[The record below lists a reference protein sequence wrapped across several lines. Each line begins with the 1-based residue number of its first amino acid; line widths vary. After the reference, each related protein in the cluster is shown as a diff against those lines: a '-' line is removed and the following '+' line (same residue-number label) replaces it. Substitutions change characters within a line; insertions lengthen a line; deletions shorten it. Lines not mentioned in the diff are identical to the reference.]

1 MHRLCKHIKT
11 YIKLYYSSVSNVYFI
26 LKRLS
31 SLFFYLLLC
40 KKAIVFL
47 IALVSLMPISH
58 LVYAQQNIPGVVA
71 SIGKGEPTVRD
82 PNLKVET
89 VATGLML
96 PTTMAFA
103 APDDILVLEKDKGTV
118 QRIVNGQM
126 LDEPLLKVNVSSEV
140 ERGMLGI
147 AVSKNNQT
155 GKSYVF
161 LYFTE
166 SESERKEERG
176 GGGEG
181 EPIASRLYRYELTN
195 NNTKLVNP
203 KLLLDLPAVPGPR
216 HNAGNIM
223 IGPDNNLY
231 VSVGDLDGHITMAQ
245 NVKDGVGPD
254 GSSAILRI
262 TQDGQA
268 SPKEGILGDS
278 GITKKYYAYGIRNT
292 YGMDFD
298 PVTGKLWDTENG
310 PSYGDEINLVEPGFN
325 SGWVKV
331 QGMTPVDFNSEQALV
346 NFQGKGNYSNPEFVW
361 TDTVGPT
368 AIKFLESDRLG
379 RQYENDAFVSDITQ
393 GNIYHFDLNANRT
406 QLVLEGVLADKI
418 ANNAT
423 ENEGIIFGEGFGGVT
438 DLEVGPYDGF
448 LYAVSLGH
456 GAIYRIVSG

>member
-1 MHRLCKHIKT
+1 
-11 YIKLYYSSVSNVYFI
+11 
-26 LKRLS
+26 
-31 SLFFYLLLC
+31 
-40 KKAIVFL
+40 
-47 IALVSLMPISH
+47 
-58 LVYAQQNIPGVVA
+58 
-71 SIGKGEPTVRD
+71 
-82 PNLKVET
+82 
-89 VATGLML
+89 ML

>member
-1 MHRLCKHIKT
+1 MLHI
-11 YIKLYYSSVSNVYFI
+11 I
-26 LKRLS
+26 
-31 SLFFYLLLC
+31 
-40 KKAIVFL
+40 
-47 IALVSLMPISH
+47 
-58 LVYAQQNIPGVVA
+58 YAQQNIPGVVA
-71 SIGKGEPTVRD
+71 SIGKGEPIVRD

-103 APDDILVLEKDKGTV
+103 GPDDILVLEKDKGTV

-147 AVSKNNQT
+147 AISKDNQT

-166 SESERKEERG
+166 SEGQG
-176 GGGEG
+176 GGG

-195 NNTKLVNP
+195 NKLVNS

-245 NVKDGVGPD
+245 NVKDGGEPD

-268 SPKEGILGDS
+268 LDGGILGDS
-278 GITKKYYAYGIRNT
+278 GINKKYYAYGIRNT
-292 YGMDFD
+292 FGMDFD

-331 QGMTPVDFNSEQALV
+331 QGMAQVDFNSEQALV
-346 NFQGKGNYSNPEFVW
+346 NFQGKGNYRDPEFVW

-368 AIKFLESDRLG
+368 AIKFLHSDRLG
-379 RQYENDAFVSDITQ
+379 KQYENDVFVSDITQ
-393 GNIYHFDLNANRT
+393 GNIYHFNLNANRT

-423 ENEGIIFGEGFGGVT
+423 ENEGIIFGEGFGGIT
-438 DLEVGPYDGF
+438 DLEVGPYDGY
-448 LYAVSLGH
+448 LYIVSLGH
-456 GAIYRIVSG
+456 GAIYRIVSV